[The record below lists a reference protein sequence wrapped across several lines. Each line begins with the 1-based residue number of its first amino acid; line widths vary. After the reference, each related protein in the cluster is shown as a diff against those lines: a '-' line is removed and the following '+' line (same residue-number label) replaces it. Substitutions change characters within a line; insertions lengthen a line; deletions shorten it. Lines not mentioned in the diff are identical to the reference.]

1 MNKTSNN
8 INNNINVNVNDSPTL
23 VNDRTNPQQQPLSSI
38 LLLS

>member
-8 INNNINVNVNDSPTL
+8 INKNVNVNDSPTL
-23 VNDRTNPQQQPLSSI
+23 VNDRTNPQQQQPSSSI